1 MPCVLQEIRVAL
13 VALNACI
20 WITNYGNHSSVSC
33 LFCSCHGMLS
43 SGHGR
48 GFWDHQR
55 WHFWDTTVPCIFA
68 TDICQFSCWSG
79 VPSCYSQM
87 VSNLGHIHVV
97 MPVGSYAWALW
108 HPALETCAQMVA
120 STLWGRVFLCLSWL
134 WGWLS
139 WLFAAVSAFSYR
151 GKQGAGGAGENRV
164 APVSFQEPTVHNIC
178 VNTANLR
185 LTPIAP
191 PSLTSTTNC
200 PHIFLMASLK

>member
-13 VALNACI
+13 VALNTCI

-43 SGHGR
+43 SGQWR
-48 GFWDHQR
+48 GFWGHQR
-55 WHFWDTTVPCIFA
+55 WHFWDATVPCIFA

-120 STLWGRVFLCLSWL
+120 STLWGRVFSVLIMTVRLAFLTFCCCVCLL
-134 WGWLS
+134 LQ
-139 WLFAAVSAFSYR
+139 
-151 GKQGAGGAGENRV
+151 GKAGCWGAGENRV
-164 APVSFQEPTVHNIC
+164 ASVSFQEPTVQNIC

-191 PSLTSTTNC
+191 PFLTSITNC